1 MNDYDYVIIG
11 GGLASARACE
21 GIRELDSSGSIAL
34 VTAEPR
40 LPYHR
45 PPLSKAYLRG
55 ERPLA
60 RLYVQQES
68 FYREHRITVLPG
80 TEATRITRRS
90 RRVSLASGESIGY
103 GELLLATGGRAWRL
117 PLSGADLPGVF
128 TLRTVDDCDAIR
140 AAVSGAR
147 QVVVIGG
154 SFIGCEVAAS
164 LTQMGVPV
172 TMCFLE
178 EYPLQALVPPEL
190 GQLIRS
196 MLEER
201 GARVIAATR
210 PERIMGD
217 GRAERVQLEN
227 GMLLDADV
235 VIMGVGIRLNTQLA
249 RDAELE
255 LTEMSGVVVDEHLRT
270 SDPHIWAAG
279 DIAAWPDPH
288 SGQRI
293 RVEHWDVAY
302 NQGHCAGRNM
312 AGADEPYRILPYFF
326 SDILDLSFEAWG
338 TLARSERILVRGS
351 VAERSVSYWYVH
363 EGRVLGV
370 LAIGRPEPER
380 EAMQALV
387 ARGPLAAEV
396 EVVLM
401 DTGVD
406 LASLAG

>member
-1 MNDYDYVIIG
+1 MSDYDYVIIG

-21 GIRELDSSGSIAL
+21 GIRELDASGSIAL

-68 FYREHRITVLPG
+68 FYREHRITVLAG
-80 TEATRITRRS
+80 TEAARITRRS

-249 RDAELE
+249 REAELE

-302 NQGHCAGRNM
+302 NQGHRAGRNM

>member
-387 ARGPLAAEV
+387 ARGPLAVEV
-396 EVVLM
+396 EVGLM

>member
-312 AGADEPYRILPYFF
+312 AGADEPYRILPHFF

-396 EVVLM
+396 EVGLM